1 METKFNLRSCK
12 PTLYRCP
19 YCNTMT
25 SNRVKEFANILENKQ
40 GQENSVRNFFILT
53 CETCSGTYILYEKIM
68 LKYCIENNS
77 NIISVDKSLNPQWGV
92 SCQKLLYPQCIN
104 NAQIPSPSRYMP
116 NDVLEM
122 YKEAVSVFDLSPRSS
137 AALIRL
143 TLETLL
149 KRYLVNDGKEHNLNT
164 MIGMSTPHQ
173 PKLVTEFMD
182 MIRKAGNEEV
192 HPKYE
197 QLEHEWGDI
206 TRDANKEEII
216 YLFKY
221 INTICDFLG
230 LVQKVENDYNALPD
244 SQKQAIQNRNDR
256 YSK

>member
-1 METKFNLRSCK
+1 
-12 PTLYRCP
+12 
-19 YCNTMT
+19 
-25 SNRVKEFANILENKQ
+25 
-40 GQENSVRNFFILT
+40 
-53 CETCSGTYILYEKIM
+53 
-68 LKYCIENNS
+68 
-77 NIISVDKSLNPQWGV
+77 
-92 SCQKLLYPQCIN
+92 
-104 NAQIPSPSRYMP
+104 
-116 NDVLEM
+116 
-122 YKEAVSVFDLSPRSS
+122 
-137 AALIRL
+137 
-143 TLETLL
+143 
-149 KRYLVNDGKEHNLNT
+149 